1 MRVFF
6 KRLWRLCRVLGA
18 LPPHHLGAV
27 RIRGCVWARPRAGG
41 REAEP
46 AASLRRNGY
55 NVRTLAPGDAQARH
69 CSTPSFP
76 TLAGRE
82 GLGNSEGPA
91 WGGGRT
97 AVSAPKPSQCQPM
110 PLQRPPGWAKLLP
123 HPRMWEGGS
132 EFGSRT
138 AGCPATGLL
147 CEPWQVHPPLWTCS
161 CEQLELMSKSQEAVR
176 INEPG
181 NQDRQA
187 QF

>member
-110 PLQRPPGWAKLLP
+110 PLQRPPGGQSFCPIPECGRGAQNLDPGQLGVQLLVYCVNP
-123 HPRMWEGGS
+123 GKSTPLSG
-132 EFGSRT
+132 
-138 AGCPATGLL
+138 PA
-147 CEPWQVHPPLWTCS
+147 
-161 CEQLELMSKSQEAVR
+161 AV
-176 INEPG
+176 NSWS
-181 NQDRQA
+181 
-187 QF
+187 